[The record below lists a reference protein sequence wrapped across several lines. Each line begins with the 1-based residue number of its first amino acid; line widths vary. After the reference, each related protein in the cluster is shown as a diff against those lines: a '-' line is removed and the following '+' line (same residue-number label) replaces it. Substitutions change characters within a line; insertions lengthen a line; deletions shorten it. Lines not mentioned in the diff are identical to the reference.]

1 MKASRQRE
9 WRLPVY
15 LGLLLTLTSVLTF
28 LIVGGVFLLTRIPQM
43 EEEIRARG
51 ESEARELAFRIEMQ
65 MLAQQEQMALVATA
79 LRNNQ
84 SPSMLIADA
93 IGEGKVFRALY
104 LISSQGDVLAAG
116 LTPEY
121 RHLESEVIG
130 SDLSGTPLFQEV
142 RQRREIVWSDKYL
155 SALSGVIT
163 VGLAI
168 PIAGDQVL
176 LAEIPINY
184 LLSILDRN
192 PANKQRSIWVVD
204 QRGELLADTQAF
216 MRPGELNIYNSPVL
230 NAVLKDEPLPSRFSF
245 NGHDYYVGGARSEAL
260 GWSFISRLPAGFDHP
275 EIRMTTLIVCGGF
288 LASLIIGALLAMY
301 GASRLLR
308 PLARVVKQAHEV
320 ASGRPVRLWPQG
332 RIKEF
337 NDLSTDIGQMASAI
351 LEREHELRELNSKL
365 EARVVKRTEELSRA
379 KEVAE
384 EANRAK
390 STFLANMSHEIRTP
404 LNAIAGMAA
413 LMRRAGLEQEQ
424 ETRLDKLEAAGGHL
438 LEIINMVLDLSKIEA
453 GKLTLQED
461 VFPLGS
467 LFENVISMLHER
479 ALEKH
484 LSLSFELPDLPPLL
498 CGDRI
503 RLQQSL
509 LNYATNAVKFTEQ
522 GSVFMTAVLL
532 EETEEDVL
540 IRFEVRDTGIGIA
553 PEVQKRLFK
562 PFEQADGSTTRQYGG
577 TGLGLAITAKIAAAM
592 GGETGLESEIGN
604 GSTFWFT
611 ARLRKAIL
619 GSQEAHEE
627 PTCGAEQGLL
637 KDFAGIRVLLV
648 DDEPINREI
657 TQILLEDLHFRIDSA
672 ENGEEALALACI
684 YPYDL
689 ILMDMQMPVMDGLE
703 ATRRIRALPDGHR
716 FLIIAMTANAFS
728 EDRERCLAAGM
739 DDFTTKPIDPEAFF
753 SLIHRHLSVRNDP
766 GRRPTEPGRENA

>member
-1 MKASRQRE
+1 MKPLSKRE

-28 LIVGGVFLLTRIPQM
+28 LIVGSVFLLTRIPQM

-65 MLAQQEQMALVATA
+65 MLAQQEQLALVARA
-79 LRNNQ
+79 LRNSQ
-84 SPSMLIADA
+84 SPPTLIADA
-93 IGEGKVFRALY
+93 IAGGKVFRALY
-104 LISSQGDVLAAG
+104 LISAQGDVLAAG

-121 RHLESEVIG
+121 RHLENEVIG

-142 RQRREIVWSDKYL
+142 RLRREVVWSDKYL
-155 SALSGVIT
+155 SALSGIIS
-163 VGLAI
+163 VGLAM
-168 PIAGDQVL
+168 PIEGGQVL

-184 LLSILDRN
+184 LLNILDRN
-192 PANKQRSIWVVD
+192 PAEKQRSIWVVD
-204 QRGELLADTQAF
+204 QRGELLADTQAV

-230 NAVLKDEPLPSRFSF
+230 NAVLKGEALPTRFSF
-245 NGHDYYVGGARSEAL
+245 AGHDYYVGGARSEAL
-260 GWSFISRLPAGFDHP
+260 GWSFISRLPAGFAHP

-308 PLARVVKQAHEV
+308 PLSRVVEQAHEV
-320 ASGRPVRLWPQG
+320 ANGQPVRLWPQG

-351 LEREHELRELNSKL
+351 LEREKELRELNAEL
-365 EARVVKRTEELSRA
+365 EGRVIERTQELSHA

-384 EANRAK
+384 EASRAK

-404 LNAIAGMAA
+404 LNAIAGMAT
-413 LMRRAGLEQEQ
+413 LMRRAGLDAEQQ
-424 ETRLDKLEAAGGHL
+424 GRLDKLEGAGGHL

-453 GKLTLQED
+453 GKLSLQED
-461 VFPLGS
+461 IFPLGS
-467 LFENVISMLHER
+467 LFENVVSMLHER

-484 LSLSFELPDLPPLL
+484 LQLSFALPELPPLV
-498 CGDRI
+498 CGDRT
-503 RLQQSL
+503 RLQQCL

-522 GSVFMTAVLL
+522 GSIFMTASVL
-532 EETEEDVL
+532 EETETTAL

-553 PEVQKRLFK
+553 PDVQERLFK

-577 TGLGLAITAKIAAAM
+577 TGLGLAITGKIATAM
-592 GGETGLESEIGN
+592 GGESGVESELGK
-604 GSTFWFT
+604 GSVFWFS
-611 ARLRKAIL
+611 ARLRKA
-619 GSQEAHEE
+619 A
-627 PTCGAEQGLL
+627 PVKPPAPAEQNGNAEQRLRE
-637 KDFAGIRVLLV
+637 DFSGIRVLLV

-657 TQILLEDLHFRIDSA
+657 TQVLLEDLSFHVDTA
-672 ENGEEALALACI
+672 ENGEIAVDLASRQ
-684 YPYDL
+684 PYDL

-703 ATRRIRALPDGHR
+703 ATRRIRSLAEGKDL
-716 FLIIAMTANAFS
+716 LIIAMTANAFS
-728 EDRERCLAAGM
+728 EDKERCLTAGM
-739 DDFTTKPIDPEAFF
+739 DDFTTKPIDPDAFF
-753 SLIHRHLSVRNDP
+753 DLLHRHLSSRS
-766 GRRPTEPGRENA
+766 GLKK